1 MIAKAASALAAV
13 LALSAC
19 AKSPPDN
26 FFAGQRTVFDNP
38 YIAPELASRG
48 DGSGREGLIYPGAGR
63 YAFDQDGNRVE
74 LTPAELRDFRER
86 AEIIRE
92 HSEQAE
98 LLKGPG
104 APQVQLMPPPEQTA
118 TPR

>member
-1 MIAKAASALAAV
+1 MTAKSAVTMVSL
-13 LALSAC
+13 LALGAC
-19 AKSPPDN
+19 ASSQSETS
-26 FFAGQRTVFDNP
+26 FAGERTVFDNP
-38 YIAPELASRG
+38 YVAPELADRG
-48 DGSGREGLIYPGAGR
+48 DGAGRDGLIYPGAGR

-92 HSEQAE
+92 HSEQAK

-104 APQVQLMPPPEQTA
+104 APQVQVMPPPEQTA